1 MSFLG
6 NTEGILNYMIYINN
20 MKLIVVSSYSCA
32 QYDYRGVIWKTHAH
46 QTQTLQSGH
55 IDAFEKRAAI
65 AQYEGG
71 AQEKAGGEPR
81 GSQAS
86 LIGCISV
93 SEIHHMKR

>member
-20 MKLIVVSSYSCA
+20 TKLIVVSSYSCA

-71 AQEKAGGEPR
+71 GAQEKAGGEPR
-81 GSQAS
+81 G
-86 LIGCISV
+86 
-93 SEIHHMKR
+93 

>member
-55 IDAFEKRAAI
+55 IDAFEERAAI
-65 AQYEGG
+65 AQFEGG
-71 AQEKAGGEPR
+71 LTKKEAENLAAQAQGFRLAEYVLGRSAG
-81 GSQAS
+81 
-86 LIGCISV
+86 
-93 SEIHHMKR
+93 

>member
-6 NTEGILNYMIYINN
+6 NTEGILNYMIYIYNA
-20 MKLIVVSSYSCA
+20 KLIVVSSYSCA

-46 QTQTLQSGH
+46 QTQALQSGH

-65 AQYEGG
+65 AQCEGG
-71 AQEKAGGEPR
+71 LKKNQAEDLAAQ
-81 GSQAS
+81 SS